1 MNVPSSAKRSF
12 FEEMK
17 RRHVWRVAIAY
28 AVTAWLLLQV
38 ASVVLPTFGTP
49 AWVLKMLIVLF
60 VLCFPVALILA
71 WAFELTR
78 EGVRRTE
85 SADSPEA
92 RPAHAHQSV
101 GQKLNAVIITVLV
114 LAVALMGW
122 RLLVLRH
129 APAGNAIVSSLATG
143 RSPDAAKRNPE
154 AIPSAAPDSPA
165 GALASGSRNTAMQRH
180 AANMIPAPA
189 TSIPQKS
196 VAVLPFVNDS
206 GQKDEQF
213 FSDGLSQDLITAL
226 SQFAGLKVINRDSAF
241 QFRDSKDNIKT
252 IAQQLGVAHILEGSV
267 QRAEGEVRI
276 TATLVNASDGSI
288 LWSQRY
294 DKPYKDLFALQDAI
308 TQSVADALKA
318 KLLTA
323 PGAVVQSDRPPSGNL
338 DAYVA
343 YLRGLNA
350 FSLGTEA
357 SLRAAIAAFEQ
368 AVRLDPNYAAAYAQL
383 SRTWV
388 GFADQF
394 SGGAEVRAAIAK
406 ARAAADTALKLA
418 PNSSQAHQARSN
430 LLESA
435 DMDWRGAEAEA
446 QRALQLAPN
455 DANAK
460 FFLGGIS
467 GSLGQVQRAVDLTR
481 QALQADPRNANWYLW
496 LSVYLRALGRLDD
509 AARAANTAIALQPSA
524 AAYHDQLAV
533 VEILRG
539 DARAAMAA
547 AQKETDPG
555 WRRVALAL
563 AAQIGPDAKAA
574 DGALRTLIAQDTGEA
589 PYQIAEVYALR
600 RDADRTFKWLDRAWA
615 ARDPGLSFLL
625 NDPIILRYRE
635 DPRFAAFC
643 HKVGLPTTTDA
654 VAMK

>member
-1 MNVPSSAKRSF
+1 LAFDKPGL
-12 FEEMK
+12 FEELK
-17 RRHVWRVAIAY
+17 RRHVVRVAIAY
-28 AVTAWLLLQV
+28 LVAAWLLVQV
-38 ASVVLPTFGTP
+38 ATQLFPFFDIPDWVVRLVVVLLAIG
-49 AWVLKMLIVLF
+49 L
-60 VLCFPVALILA
+60 PVAVAFA
-71 WAFELTR
+71 WIYELTP
-78 EGVRRTE
+78 EGIRRTE
-85 SADSPEA
+85 AADSPGA
-92 RPAHAHQSV
+92 RSAHASRQI
-101 GQKLNAVIITVLV
+101 GRKLNSVIIAVLV
-114 LAVALMGW
+114 LAVALLGW
-122 RLLVLRH
+122 RLLALRRASTPSAMAQAA
-129 APAGNAIVSSLATG
+129 APASSVVTPVRADTAIPV
-143 RSPDAAKRNPE
+143 PDA
-154 AIPSAAPDSPA
+154 
-165 GALASGSRNTAMQRH
+165 
-180 AANMIPAPA
+180 
-189 TSIPQKS
+189 IPQKS

-276 TATLVNASDGSI
+276 TATLVNATDGSI

-323 PGAVVQSDRPPSGNL
+323 PGAAVQSDRPPSGNL

-350 FSLGTEA
+350 FNLGTEA
-357 SLRAAIAAFEQ
+357 SLHAAVAAIEQ
-368 AVRLDPNYAAAYAQL
+368 AVRIDPNYAAAYAQL
-383 SRTWV
+383 SRMWV
-388 GFADQF
+388 GLADQY
-394 SGGAEVRAAIAK
+394 SDGDEVRAVIAK

-418 PNSSQAHQARSN
+418 PDSSLAHQARSN

-435 DMDWRGAEAEA
+435 DMDWSGAEAEA

-460 FFLGGIS
+460 FFLGSIL

-481 QALQADPRNANWYLW
+481 QALQADPRNASWYQW

-509 AARAANTAIALQPSA
+509 AARAANTGIALQPRA
-524 AAYHDQLAV
+524 AAYHEQLAV
-533 VEILRG
+533 IEILRG
-539 DARAAMAA
+539 DGRAAMAA

-563 AAQIGPDAKAA
+563 ATQIGPDAKAA
-574 DGALRTLIAQDTGEA
+574 DGALRTLITQDTREA

-600 RDADRTFKWLDRAWA
+600 RDPGAVFQWLDRAWKE
-615 ARDPGLSFLL
+615 RDPGVAYLL
-625 NDPIILRYRE
+625 FDPLILRYRD